1 MRNYHDDAN
10 SGETEVSMTVY
21 IPIPPPPSPCSPG
34 DIHLQFDPGPPE
46 PPCERFTPN
55 RCNGRGESPLQAPPP
70 RIHRLYHRERALGS
84 EQSRAVDPRV
94 AGALER
100 YLGGGAV
107 GEARYGLEAC
117 SRLGIARVRVM
128 TPGDEGA
135 AG

>member
-1 MRNYHDDAN
+1 MRNYHDDPN

-21 IPIPPPPSPCSPG
+21 IPIPPPPVPAVLATFTCSLTPAPLNLLASASLPTAATG
-34 DIHLQFDPGPPE
+34 VVNPP
-46 PPCERFTPN
+46 
-55 RCNGRGESPLQAPPP
+55 SKPPP